1 MLRVWQDDCITTALL
16 KYQLGQTDFLAMATP
31 GAGKTRMA
39 AQLASRLFDLDKID
53 LVICFTP
60 SISVTNSFQHNLEA
74 ITEKRMNGRM
84 GSSGQVLTYHSL
96 SFLSGSFWDVFRE
109 YRVFV
114 IFDEIHHCG
123 GHDINLANVWGEKIL
138 RNIRSRAAYTL
149 ALSGTPWRS
158 DKLPIALAR
167 YSGDPS
173 KLECDYIYSLTQAI
187 RDGVCRIPKVV
198 AIDNDHIRHTNRADE
213 SEEYS
218 SIGELLENTD
228 VRYSDLLHHS
238 SIVTFILQQSVEK
251 LQSIRLQNPRAAGL
265 IVASSIYHAY
275 WIKAL
280 LASELNQSSIV
291 VSHEDNHAHRMIEE
305 FEHSDAQWIIAIGMI
320 SEGTNIPRLQL
331 CCYLSRVKTEL
342 YFRQVLGRIVR
353 AQKEQYPFAYFY
365 TLAEEKLLDYAKRIG
380 DDLPDDLA
388 TIEIQQMNIAT
399 TVAHQDSDS
408 NHQEATELPPPTVH
422 DSATTDVTDLIDTIR
437 FGEESTT
444 PEGAVPVLEN
454 NAHLSLS
461 GQFSQEL
468 ITLQHGFNKAC

>member
-1 MLRVWQDDCITTALL
+1 MLRLWQDECITTALL

-39 AQLASRLFDLDKID
+39 AHLASRLFDLDKID

-173 KLECDYIYSLTQAI
+173 KLECDYIYSLAQAI
-187 RDGVCRIPKVV
+187 HDGVCRIPKVV
-198 AIDNDHIRHTNRADE
+198 AIDNDQIRHTNRADE
-213 SEEYS
+213 PEEYG

-238 SIVTFILQQSVEK
+238 SIVTFMLQQSVEK
-251 LQSIRLQNPRAAGL
+251 LQSIRQQNPQAAGL
-265 IVASSIYHAY
+265 IVASSVHHAY

-280 LASELNQSSIV
+280 LKSELDQSSIV
-291 VSHEDNHAHRMIEE
+291 VSHEDNHAHRIIEE
-305 FEHSDAQWIIAIGMI
+305 FEHSDSQWIIAIGMI

-331 CCYLSRVKTEL
+331 CCYLSRIKTEL

-353 AQKEQYPFAYFY
+353 SQQEKLPFAYMY
-365 TLAEEKLLDYAKRIG
+365 ILAEDTLLTYAKSIG
-380 DDLPDDLA
+380 DDLPEHLA
-388 TIEIQQMNIAT
+388 TVELNNMQEETHIERDNFDMILSDQQQNNL
-399 TVAHQDSDS
+399 SLGS
-408 NHQEATELPPPTVH
+408 P
-422 DSATTDVTDLIDTIR
+422 VTPVT
-437 FGEESTT
+437 EESLHSDVDINVQSMTE
-444 PEGAVPVLEN
+444 EGVYVADQKN
-454 NAHLSLS
+454 LSLS
-461 GQFSQEL
+461 GQFYEEL
-468 ITLQHGFNKAC
+468 IMLQHAFHKAC